1 MNQQGFGQ
9 HLNKLLPTTVRTF
22 TCLCLVLVQLVFV
35 ELVLVQHVV
44 AAPANEPAS
53 QEESEATLDKLK
65 AGIKRVTQWLSR
77 ADNEKSG
84 LNKELKQ
91 VELNVNHLSKRIRDT
106 KQKVKLNQEKLAAL
120 RSELKTYQD
129 SLSVQRKY
137 LEKQI
142 QISYFQDENSKLK
155 LLLNTDNPQDLGRQ
169 MHYFDAIK
177 DARTDK
183 IIQLKTLLKKV
194 QDTESAINQKTSDLQ
209 QQGKELQE
217 RQAELSET
225 LKKKQSLLAKLEKT
239 IQSNSQRLEKM
250 QADQERIKSLLD
262 ELEASVINMP
272 LPSDSAPFSQQKSK
286 LPWPSHAKVSAKFGS
301 KIANGKLTQNGL
313 RFDTKE
319 DDQVT
324 AIYSGRVI
332 FSNWIRGFGLLIIVD
347 HGEQFMSL
355 YGNNKSL
362 TKETGDWVRAGEII
376 AISSESTTNPESGLY
391 FEIRKNG
398 KPLNPQQWLRK

>member
-1 MNQQGFGQ
+1 MNQQGLGQ
-9 HLNKLLPTTVRTF
+9 QLNQLRASTLRTL
-22 TCLCLVLVQLVFV
+22 LCLSIVLSELFFLQLALVQAVD
-35 ELVLVQHVV
+35 
-44 AAPANEPAS
+44 AAPANEVVS

-84 LNKELKQ
+84 LNRELKQ

-106 KQKVKLNQEKLAAL
+106 QQKIKLNEEKLTEL
-120 RSELKTYQD
+120 RAELKRHR
-129 SLSVQRKY
+129 SGLSVQRTY

-142 QISYFQDENSKLK
+142 QISYFQDENSTLK

-169 MHYFDAIK
+169 MHYFDVIK
-177 DARTDK
+177 EARTEK
-183 IIQLKTLLKKV
+183 IVKLKTLLKQV
-194 QDTESAINQKTSDLQ
+194 QNTEHAINERTSDLQ
-209 QQGKELQE
+209 LQSKELQT
-217 RQAELSET
+217 RQIELSDT

-250 QADQERIKSLLD
+250 QADQARIESLLE
-262 ELEASVINMP
+262 ELEASIINMP

-301 KIANGKLTQNGL
+301 KIANGKLTQNGI

-319 DDQVT
+319 NDPVT

-332 FSNWIRGFGLLIIVD
+332 FSNWIRGFGLLLIVD

-362 TKETGDWVRAGEII
+362 TKETGDWVRAGETI

>member
-1 MNQQGFGQ
+1 MDQQDFGK
-9 HLNKLLPTTVRTF
+9 HLNKLRPTTVRTF
-22 TCLCLVLVQLVFV
+22 ARLCLVLVQLVFV
-35 ELVLVQHVV
+35 EPVLIQNVS
-44 AAPANEPAS
+44 AAPANEAVS

-65 AGIKRVTQWLSR
+65 AGIKRITRWLSR
-77 ADNEKSG
+77 ADTEKSG

-91 VELNVNHLSKRIRDT
+91 VELNANHLSKKIRET
-106 KQKVKLNQEKLAAL
+106 KERVKLNEEKLATL
-120 RSELKTYQD
+120 RTELKAHQN

-142 QISYFQDENSKLK
+142 QISYFQEENSKLK

-169 MHYFDAIK
+169 MHYFDVIK

-183 IIQLKTLLKKV
+183 IIKLKTLLKKV

-209 QQGKELQE
+209 QQSTELQA
-217 RQAELSET
+217 RQIELSEM
-225 LKKKQSLLAKLEKT
+225 LRKKQSLLVKLEKT

-250 QADQERIKSLLD
+250 QADRERIESLLD

-301 KIANGKLTQNGL
+301 KIANGKITQNGI

-319 DDQVT
+319 NEPIT

-347 HGEQFMSL
+347 HGEHFMSL